1 MTIKQTTIQTEVS
14 VSGVG
19 LHSGKTANMTI
30 KPAPDNFGIR
40 FKRIDLKNSPEIKA
54 DLDNVIDVS
63 RGTSIEDNGG
73 RVSTVEH
80 VLAALAGM
88 EVDNALIEI
97 DGPEVPILDG
107 SSNPFIELI
116 CKAGIEEQKAER
128 DYYVLTENLTYED
141 TDRKVEMLAVP
152 SEDFRVTVMVDYN
165 SPVLG
170 TQHAALNKIADFK
183 KEIAPCRTF
192 VFLHELE
199 NLVKH
204 NLIKGGD
211 LDNAIVLVDRVVS
224 QAELDKLAKLL
235 NKPRVE
241 VKERGILNNLE
252 LHFQNEPARH
262 KLLDIV
268 GDFALIG
275 QPIKAHILA
284 ARPGHAAN
292 VEFAK
297 KIKQL
302 IKRDRLKKAVPAID
316 YNQQPI
322 YDINQISAILP
333 HKYPFLLIDKIVEL
347 TEHHVVGVKNV
358 TMNEWFFQGHFPGNP
373 VMPGVLQIEAMAQTG
388 GILVLNTVTDPE
400 NYWTY
405 FIKIEKARFKQR
417 VLPGDT
423 LIFRLELAS
432 PLRRGICHMKGVAYV
447 GDKVVMEAEM
457 MAQIV
462 KKS

>member
-1 MTIKQTTIQTEVS
+1 
-14 VSGVG
+14 
-19 LHSGKTANMTI
+19 
-30 KPAPDNFGIR
+30 
-40 FKRIDLKNSPEIKA
+40 
-54 DLDNVIDVS
+54 
-63 RGTSIEDNGG
+63 
-73 RVSTVEH
+73 
-80 VLAALAGM
+80 
-88 EVDNALIEI
+88 
-97 DGPEVPILDG
+97 
-107 SSNPFIELI
+107 
-116 CKAGIEEQKAER
+116 
-128 DYYVLTENLTYED
+128 VLTENLTYED

-183 KEIAPCRTF
+183 QEIAPCRTF

-199 NLVKH
+199 ALVKH

-275 QPIKAHILA
+275 TPIKAHILA

-292 VEFAK
+292 IEFAK

-302 IKRDRLKKAVPAID
+302 IKRDKLKKVVPSID
-316 YNQQPI
+316 LNQQPI
-322 YDINQISAILP
+322 YDINQISNLLP

-347 TEHHVVGVKNV
+347 SEHHVVGVKNV

-405 FIKIEKARFKQR
+405 FMKIEKARFKQR

-423 LIFRLELAS
+423 LVFKLELAS
-432 PLRRGICHMKGVAYV
+432 PLRRGICHMKGIAYV

>member
-1 MTIKQTTIQTEVS
+1 MTIKQTTLKTEVS

-19 LHSGKTANMTI
+19 LHTGKTSRMTI

-40 FKRIDLKNSPEIKA
+40 FKRIDLKSKPEIRA
-54 DLDNVIDVS
+54 DLDNVVDVS
-63 RGTSIEDNGG
+63 RGTSIEENGG
-73 RVSTVEH
+73 RVNTVEH

-88 EVDNALIEI
+88 EVDNVLIEL
-97 DGPEVPILDG
+97 DGPEIPILDG
-107 SSNPFIELI
+107 SSNPFIEILS
-116 CKAGIEEQKAER
+116 KAGKQDQKSDRE
-128 DYYVLTENLTYED
+128 YYVLNENLTYED
-141 TDRKVEMLAVP
+141 TARKVEMLAVP
-152 SEDFRVTVMVDYN
+152 SEEFRVTVMVDYN

-170 TQHAALNKIADFK
+170 TQHASLNKITEFK
-183 KEIAPCRTF
+183 EEIAPCRTF

-211 LDNAIVLVDRVVS
+211 LDNAIVLVDRVIS
-224 QAELDKLAKLL
+224 QEELDKLAKLL

-302 IKRDRLKKAVPAID
+302 IKRDKLKKAIPSVD
-316 YNQQPI
+316 LSQQPI
-322 YDINQISAILP
+322 YDINQISEILP

-347 TEHHVVGVKNV
+347 SEHHVVGVKNV

-405 FIKIEKARFKQR
+405 FMKIENARFKQR

-423 LIFRLELAS
+423 LVFRLELAS

>member
-1 MTIKQTTIQTEVS
+1 MTIKQTTIKTEVS

-19 LHSGKTANMTI
+19 LHTGKNATITI

-40 FKRIDLKNSPEIKA
+40 FRRTDLKNSPEIKA
-54 DLDNVIDVS
+54 DLDNVVDVS
-63 RGTSIEDNGG
+63 RGTSIEENGG

-88 EVDNALIEI
+88 EVDNALLEI
-97 DGPEVPILDG
+97 NGPEVPILDG
-107 SSNPFIELI
+107 SSSPFIEII
-116 CKAGIEEQKAER
+116 CKAGTKELKAER
-128 DYYVLTENLTYED
+128 EYYILTENLTYED

-170 TQHAALNKIADFK
+170 TQHASLNKIAEFK
-183 KEIAPCRTF
+183 NEIAPCRTF

-211 LDNAIVLVDRVVS
+211 LDNAIVLVDRIIS

-302 IKRDRLKKAVPAID
+302 IKRDKLKKAVPAID

-322 YDINQISAILP
+322 YDINQISNILP

-347 TEHHVVGVKNV
+347 SEHHVVGVKNV

-405 FIKIEKARFKQR
+405 FMKIEKARFKQR

-423 LIFRLELAS
+423 IIFRLELAS
-432 PLRRGICHMKGVAYV
+432 PLRRGICHMKGVAFV

>member
-1 MTIKQTTIQTEVS
+1 MTIKQTTLKTEVS

-19 LHSGKTANMTI
+19 LHTGKSATITI
-30 KPAPDNFGIR
+30 KPAADNTGIR
-40 FKRIDLKNSPEIKA
+40 FRRIDLKNKPEIKA
-54 DLDNVIDVS
+54 DLDNVVDVS
-63 RGTSIEDNGG
+63 RGTSIEENGG
-73 RVSTVEH
+73 RISTVEH

-88 EVDNALIEI
+88 EVDNALVEI

-107 SSNPFIELI
+107 SSNPFIEML
-116 CKAGIEEQKAER
+116 CTAGKQTQKAER
-128 DYYVLTENLTYED
+128 EYYVLNENITYED
-141 TDRKVEMLAVP
+141 TARKVEMLAVP

-170 TQHAALNKIADFK
+170 TQHASLNNISEFK
-183 KEIAPCRTF
+183 QEIAPCRTF

-224 QAELDKLAKLL
+224 QEELDKLAKLL

-302 IKRDRLKKAVPAID
+302 IKRDKLKKVVPSID
-316 YNQQPI
+316 HNQQPI
-322 YDINQISAILP
+322 YDINQISNLLP

-347 TEHHVVGVKNV
+347 SETHVVGVKNV

-405 FIKIEKARFKQR
+405 FMKIENARFKQK

-432 PLRRGICHMKGVAYV
+432 PLRRGICHMKGAAYV

-457 MAQIV
+457 MAQIA